1 MMRFSDTGDVQFIC
15 LERQQQTAAQTSPRR
30 RSSDATTP
38 ISHRS
43 SSSASSHSLF
53 PSHTTA
59 RKRVIYAHSDILTR
73 RSEYFA
79 TMLAS
84 AFSENNPG
92 LVQGDR
98 KLYSIV
104 VEEAEFETIYWL
116 LKWCYANWLLFKELD
131 DPRAAVD
138 GVGAG
143 WSARWLNAR
152 GGDWDWKTFRKIS
165 ASEETSNL
173 GNRDDARS
181 ATSVESL
188 RSNAAGSTTSS
199 KGKTL
204 QATTTAAATTK
215 QPSGAK
221 GALSSSKI
229 STSSPNPSRSSN
241 STGHRQSLPG
251 SSTTNHSSMT
261 MAIGHPSTSSA
272 SRTKSIPIPLSV
284 PTANYS
290 SSHYPLSPRSQRPHS
305 HPSMST
311 PDPHP
316 HPTPAPPPASALSM
330 YQVAHRYAM
339 PGLATLALEH
349 MMSTIT
355 PQSSFA
361 LLLATSVWDE
371 LRSLIEVC

>member
-1 MMRFSDTGDVQFIC
+1 MCFLDTGDVQFIC
-15 LERQQQTAAQTSPRR
+15 LERQQQAVAQASPN
-30 RSSDATTP
+30 RSSLDATTP
-38 ISHRS
+38 VSHRS

-73 RSEYFA
+73 RSEYFS

-104 VEEAEFETIYWL
+104 VEEAEFETVYWL
-116 LKWCYANWLLFKELD
+116 LKWCYANWLLFKEVD
-131 DPRAAVD
+131 DPRVAVD
-138 GVGAG
+138 GVGGG
-143 WSARWLNAR
+143 WNARWLNTR
-152 GGDWDWKTFRKIS
+152 GGEWDWKTFRKVG
-165 ASEETSNL
+165 EETSNL

-181 ATSVESL
+181 ATSAESP
-188 RSNAAGSTTSS
+188 RSNAEYSSTSS
-199 KGKTL
+199 KGKTP
-204 QATTTAAATTK
+204 QTSTTSPTSARQT
-215 QPSGAK
+215 SGAK
-221 GALSSSKI
+221 GAASSTKV
-229 STSSPNPSRSSN
+229 STSSPTTSRSSN
-241 STGHRQSLPG
+241 STGPRQSMPS
-251 SSTTNHSSMT
+251 SSTNTHSGV
-261 MAIGHPSTSSA
+261 AIAMGHPSTSSA
-272 SRTKSIPIPLSV
+272 SRTKSVPIPLSV
-284 PTANYS
+284 PAANYPG
-290 SSHYPLSPRSQRPHS
+290 SHYPLSPRSQRPRS
-305 HPSMST
+305 HPSSVST
-311 PDPHP
+311 PDPHV

-349 MMSTIT
+349 MMATIT

-371 LRSLIEVC
+371 LHSLIEVC